1 MKRLFKLLV
10 VVIIVMGLCGCGT
23 KKESADDSNENVDNS
38 EKQKGPFP
46 QNNSYFQK
54 HQI

>member
-23 KKESADDSNENVDNS
+23 KKEQVEDAYVSELNHTCQLINE
-38 EKQKGPFP
+38 K
-46 QNNSYFQK
+46 
-54 HQI
+54 